1 MSAGPSGQLAGS
13 PEPGLSVRVRF
24 ALADERGAR
33 ALAAKLIDCAHEL
46 ANLPE
51 SECDVDVEVQW
62 TAPASVAAALPAA
75 EPGRPDSRH

>member
-1 MSAGPSGQLAGS
+1 MQPAGS

-33 ALAAKLIDCAHEL
+33 ALAARLIDRAHEL

-62 TAPASVAAALPAA
+62 TAPASAAPLPAA
-75 EPGRPDSRH
+75 EPGRPDDPHR